1 MASDSELFKSIK
13 AGEIKPAYV
22 LYGAEVYV
30 RDQAVTQ
37 LRRKLL
43 PEGLEQLNE
52 NLFEGAA
59 SVGDL
64 IDAAET
70 LPLMGE
76 KRLVI
81 VRNWTLLGKQGNK
94 PKAGQDDAAESE
106 ADDAAEDQRAAS
118 ADTERFVKWLE
129 NMPDT
134 CCLVFV
140 NTDAPDT
147 RKKVTKALEK
157 KAEWVKFDLLD
168 GERLYKW
175 CSREVEKLGH
185 TIQSA
190 AVDQLSFMTGNA
202 LTAIRQE
209 LDKLCDY
216 VGARK
221 EITRE
226 DVEAVVTPSTE
237 CTVFQMIDCLMRG
250 QSGRAQMLLR
260 NMLENGESRVGT
272 IAMLTR
278 QLRMLTHIR
287 LMRAQGQT
295 LPEIER
301 KLSLKHFVAA
311 RAAEQAGRFSIEG
324 LEAGYKA
331 CVDADYAFK
340 SGRMR
345 DSIALDRLMIQLTN
359 MK

>member
-1 MASDSELFKSIK
+1 MASDSEFFKSIK
-13 AGEIKPAYV
+13 AGNIGSVYV
-22 LYGAEVYV
+22 LYGPEVYV
-30 RDQAVTQ
+30 RDQAMAQ
-37 LRRKLL
+37 LRQKLL

-52 NLFEGAA
+52 NLFEGAF
-59 SVGDL
+59 SVSDL

-70 LPLMGE
+70 VPFMGE

-81 VRNWTLLGKQGNK
+81 VRNWILLGKQSNK
-94 PKAGQDDAAESE
+94 KGGQDDSADDDQSDLIEDARAISAE
-106 ADDAAEDQRAAS
+106 AD
-118 ADTERFVKWLE
+118 RFAKWLE
-129 NMPDT
+129 NIPDT
-134 CCLVFV
+134 CCLVFI
-140 NTDAPDT
+140 NTDTPNT
-147 RKKVTKALEK
+147 HKKVTKALEK
-157 KAEWVKFDLLD
+157 KAEWVQFALLD
-168 GERLYKW
+168 DEKLFKW

-185 TIQSA
+185 AIQPE
-190 AVDQLSFMTGNA
+190 AVDQLAFMTGRA
-202 LTAIRQE
+202 LTAIKQE
-209 LDKLCDY
+209 LDKLCAY

-237 CTVFQMIDCLMRG
+237 CTVFQMIDCLMNG
-250 QSGRAQMLLR
+250 QANRAQMLLK

-278 QLRMLTHIR
+278 QLRILTHIR

-295 LPEIER
+295 LAEIER
-301 KLSLKHFVAA
+301 KLSLKHFVAVRSA
-311 RAAEQAGRFSIEG
+311 NQASRFSVEG

-345 DSIALDRLMIQLTN
+345 DAVALDRLMIQLSA